1 MPIKRKNKL
10 TKFQRTY
17 KKVRQILDEIY
28 QESMTIPE
36 NFGEEICKEV
46 TNSLIEDN
54 YTPTKEL
61 VTEALF
67 WGYIVKMQ

>member
-1 MPIKRKNKL
+1 MPIKRNNKL

-28 QESMTIPE
+28 QECMTLPE

-54 YTPTKEL
+54 YTPTKDS

-67 WGYIVKMQ
+67 WGYIVRMQ